1 MAMPTR
7 VAESP
12 FALGAA
18 EWERLER
25 RVESAA
31 AVAQGSG
38 ERALASVT
46 VAIPADIDVAAAVL
60 GSRRSDDRWF
70 CMEQPDRDGYAVCG
84 LGVAAQVEADGSSRF
99 GAAAAGCRAYA
110 GRTFGDDAGDDP
122 GRPAGSGPVFLG
134 GFAFAHEGGRA
145 PEWGTLAPAQL
156 VMPEVSFARGRGEAR
171 MTVTVAVDATDPSAD
186 VHRDAAT
193 RDRSGVDGRGGGATP
208 ARPGADARAR
218 DRVLRG
224 ALDRARDRVESLWS
238 APMPLLDPDPVQRA
252 RVAGA
257 APAAH
262 YEEAVQRAVER
273 IRAGDLEKL
282 VLAREVRVH
291 ASGAID
297 PAPILD
303 ALRGAFPACYCYCVG
318 TPELALVGASPEL
331 LVRRDGERAQT
342 VALAGTTR
350 RSADPAVDDH
360 LGEQLL
366 RSEKDRGEQ
375 RIVTERIERALDPVS
390 LWVAAADEPALVKVQ
405 NVQHLATPIR
415 AQLAEPIAVLE
426 LAGRLHPTPAVGG
439 EPNAAAQPL
448 IPALEG
454 LDRGWYAGAIGWTD
468 LAEDG
473 ELCVALRCALLR
485 GDLARLYAGCGI
497 VSDSVPAAELAE
509 TEVKLQALLPLLA

>member
-1 MAMPTR
+1 MPTR

-12 FALGAA
+12 FALGAS
-18 EWERLER
+18 EWERLAGLIER
-25 RVESAA
+25 ALEAA
-31 AVAQGSG
+31 TRSG
-38 ERALASVT
+38 ERAFAAVT
-46 VAIPADIDVAAAVL
+46 VPIPADVDVSAAVL

-70 CMEQPDRDGYAVCG
+70 CMEQPDRDSYAVCG
-84 LGVAAQVEADGSSRF
+84 LGVATGVEADGSGRF
-99 GAAAAGCRAYA
+99 RAVAEACRVYA
-110 GRTFGDDAGDDP
+110 GRTFADDP
-122 GRPAGSGPVFLG
+122 SQDPDRPSGAGPVFLG

-145 PEWGTLAPAQL
+145 PEWGGLAPAQL
-156 VMPEVSFARGRGEAR
+156 VMPEIAFARGRGEAR
-171 MTVTVAVDATDPSAD
+171 MTVTVAVDP
-186 VHRDAAT
+186 
-193 RDRSGVDGRGGGATP
+193 
-208 ARPGADARAR
+208 DARATELLDGAR
-218 DRVLRG
+218 ERV
-224 ALDRARDRVESLWS
+224 ASLWP
-238 APMPLLDPDPVQRA
+238 APMPLLDPDPASRPT
-252 RVAGA
+252 VAGA

-273 IRAGDLEKL
+273 IRAGGLEKV

-291 ASGAID
+291 APGPID

-366 RSEKDRGEQ
+366 RSDKDRGEQ

-390 LWVAAADEPALVKVQ
+390 LWVAAADEPVLVKVQ

-415 AQLAEPIAVLE
+415 AQLAEPIPVLE

-485 GDLARLYAGCGI
+485 DDLARLYAGCGI
-497 VSDSVPAAELAE
+497 VADSVPAAELAE

>member
-1 MAMPTR
+1 MSLR

-12 FALGAA
+12 FALGEA
-18 EWERLER
+18 EWERLGG
-25 RVESAA
+25 RVGAA
-31 AVAQGSG
+31 LAVAQRTG
-38 ERALASVT
+38 ERSFAAVT
-46 VAIPADIDVAAAVL
+46 VAIPADVDVAAAVL
-60 GSRRSDDRWF
+60 GSRRPGDRWF

-84 LGVAAQVEADGSSRF
+84 LGVAAGVEADGSARF
-99 GAAAAGCRAYA
+99 KAVAEACRGYAA
-110 GRTFGDDAGDDP
+110 RTFADEPGEDP
-122 GRPAGSGPVFLG
+122 DRPAGSGPVFLG

-156 VMPEVSFARGRGEAR
+156 ILPEVSFARGRGEAR
-171 MTVTVAVDATDPSAD
+171 LTVTVAVDPPDGSS
-186 VHRDAAT
+186 
-193 RDRSGVDGRGGGATP
+193 SGVRRGEP
-208 ARPGADARAR
+208 ASQR
-218 DRVLRG
+218 DRG
-224 ALDRARDRVESLWS
+224 ALVEELLDGARERVASLWP
-238 APMPLLDPDPVQRA
+238 APMPLLDHDPGA
-252 RVAGA
+252 RSTVAGA

-273 IRAGDLEKL
+273 IRSGALDKV

-291 ASGAID
+291 APTPID

-303 ALRGAFPACYCYCVG
+303 ALREAFPGCYCYCVG
-318 TPELALVGASPEL
+318 TPELAFVGASPEL

-366 RSEKDRGEQ
+366 RSDKDRGEQ
-375 RIVTERIERALDPVS
+375 QIVTERIERALDPVS
-390 LWVAAADEPALVKVQ
+390 LWVAAADEPVLVKVQ

-415 AQLAEPIAVLE
+415 AQLADPVPVLE

-454 LDRGWYAGAIGWTD
+454 LDRGWYAGAVGWTD

-473 ELCVALRCALLR
+473 ELCVALRCALIR
-485 GDLARLYAGCGI
+485 DDLARLYAGCGI
-497 VSDSVPAAELAE
+497 VADSEPAAELAE